1 MRIPIVV
8 ISALLLLTACNS
20 REKNARKAADT
31 ETGDTSESTTPKL
44 NPDSTKI
51 NDSSFTWTKKDQ
63 AKFLKECK
71 AGSDQHLSPEKQE
84 EFCTCMLT
92 QSQKYYRTYW
102 EMEHDSND
110 EDDARIL
117 AGCAGYVEEQEDDD

>member
-20 REKNARKAADT
+20 REKNAGKAAGT
-31 ETGDTSESTTPKL
+31 ETSDTGQSTASKI

-51 NDSSFTWTKKDQ
+51 NDTSFTWTKKDQ

-71 AGSDQHLSPEKQE
+71 AGSEQHLSAGKLE

-92 QSQKYYRTYW
+92 QSQKYYRTYR

-110 EDDARIL
+110 EADAKIL
-117 AGCAGYVEEQEDDD
+117 AGCAAYVEEQEDDD